1 MAKGKSTPKTF
12 AEKLEEI
19 NKNMEEIAGWRKEA
33 ADLTAKAKNQETTLS
48 SKQFKVLSS
57 ELKLRGIDCSD
68 LQFIVDA
75 CVFYK
80 QYKAENEPSLLD
92 AEGDALSGMD
102 DASELK
108 SNSVVD
114 ENG

>member
-12 AEKLEEI
+12 AEKLNEI
-19 NKNMEEIAGWRKEA
+19 NKSMDEIASWRKEA
-33 ADLTAKAKNQETTLS
+33 ADLAAKVKAQEATLS
-48 SKQFKVLSS
+48 SKQFKVLST

-92 AEGDALSGMD
+92 AANDTLSGTD

-108 SNSVVD
+108 ENSVVD